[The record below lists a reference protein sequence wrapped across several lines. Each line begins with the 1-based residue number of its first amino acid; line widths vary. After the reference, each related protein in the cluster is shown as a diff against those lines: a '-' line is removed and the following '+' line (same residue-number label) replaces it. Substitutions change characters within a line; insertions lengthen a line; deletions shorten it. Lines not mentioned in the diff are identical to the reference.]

1 MSEPSKPKREPVV
14 DDLLRTSGVAR
25 YGATEDD
32 VDLKVTNIIMV
43 VGCLVAL
50 VSVLALGWW
59 IIGLVSANSGGL
71 N

>member
-32 VDLKVTNIIMV
+32 VDLKVTNIILV
-43 VGCLVAL
+43 VGSLVAL

-59 IIGLVSANSGGL
+59 IIGLLSASGY
-71 N
+71 